1 MSSAPDPTSPTG
13 ELVVRN
19 GKRKGTRLPL
29 RVPATVIGSADGCDV
44 RLTADGVAPVHCAI
58 MLTAAG
64 PMLRSWS
71 PENTLVNGTP
81 QAECPLVDGDEVK
94 VGPCLF
100 ELEVIAEPFEP
111 PPADALRAEAAQ
123 IGDLLDDRLKQV
135 DDRERELAEARA
147 AFRRERDAAAA
158 DREEAERLRR
168 EAERVHR
175 HAARERER
183 VKRLA
188 ARFIR
193 RHRQK
198 TADARGQ
205 TRAERSTNEMTR
217 ARLSEEEQA
226 FDAARSAF
234 HLSVAEDR
242 ERRKEAWAAIDARQ
256 RRTAAEWAEANDY
269 FAKQDALLNTRAAEL
284 DEREKALTE
293 ARRALEGETDGLRQ
307 EAVGLEARIQH
318 ARVIVEELE
327 QKREQLLGS
336 VLAAPPADEGP
347 RADRVTITR
356 GADRDLMQ
364 WAAELDE
371 HERLLNR
378 DRAAIAAVKTG
389 LDRTASDLSDGRRVL
404 AEQLAALAVARS
416 HWQRAERSTVV
427 EMEELARGLGRREQ
441 ELAVRE
447 QRLFRADARR
457 RQDGYELWQLRL
469 RLEAWQAKLTAYE
482 LTWQT
487 QHEEAANELRRRVWM
502 QSQRESAFGGLLRAW
517 EGAREREVER
527 LRSELQIWTEERAR
541 LAGAVAEYDR
551 QRQEVLAELT
561 ACAARALASEQVA
574 ADVSKDGRRL
584 AVVQKRWEKTFAGKV
599 KEVDRH
605 RAALAGEAARLDER
619 YRDLQRLLA
628 DLTEREAALQ
638 ARKGEVDMA
647 SLALAGTTEPPPD
660 EVVGEPSRA
669 GSTELAA
676 LRDEV
681 ERMANVLLETEYPE
695 APDPPDGE
703 LPWGSDETAAEPP
716 DVLPFTPA
724 NRAA

>member
-1 MSSAPDPTSPTG
+1 MASAPDPSPTG

-44 RLTADGVAPVHCAI
+44 RLTADGVVPVHCAI

-71 PENTLVNGTP
+71 AEHTLVNGTP
-81 QAECPLVDGDEVK
+81 QAECPLIDGDELK

-111 PPADALRAEAAQ
+111 PPAEALRAEAAQ
-123 IGDLLDDRLKQV
+123 LGDLLDDRLRHV
-135 DDRERELAEARA
+135 DDRERELADARA
-147 AFRRERDAAAA
+147 AFRRERDQAAA

-168 EAERVHR
+168 EAEKIHR

-198 TADARGQ
+198 TADARSR
-205 TRAERSTNEMTR
+205 THAEHAANTMTR
-217 ARLSEEEQA
+217 ARLTEEEQA

-234 HLSVAEDR
+234 HVAAAEDR

-256 RRTAAEWAEANDY
+256 RRTAAEWTEANDY
-269 FAKQDALLNTRAAEL
+269 FVTQDALLTARAAEL
-284 DEREKALTE
+284 EGREKAVAE
-293 ARRALEGETDGLRQ
+293 ARRDLDGETSGLRQ
-307 EAVGLEARIQH
+307 EAAGLEARIQH

-336 VLAAPPADEGP
+336 VLAAPPVEEGP
-347 RADRVTITR
+347 RKDRVALTR
-356 GADRDLMQ
+356 GADRDLVQ
-364 WAAELDE
+364 WATELDE
-371 HERLLNR
+371 QERLLNR
-378 DRAAIAAVKTG
+378 DRAALATVKAG
-389 LDRTASDLSDGRRVL
+389 LDQTASDLADGRRVL
-404 AEQLAALAVARS
+404 AEQIAALAVARS
-416 HWQRAERSTVV
+416 HWQRAERITVA

-482 LTWQT
+482 LGWQSE
-487 QHEEAANELRRRVWM
+487 HEQAASDLRQRAWM
-502 QSQRESAFGGLLRAW
+502 QSQRESAFGDLLRAW

-527 LRSELQIWTEERAR
+527 LRSELQVWSADRAR
-541 LAGAVAEYDR
+541 QAAAAAEYDR
-551 QRQEVLAELT
+551 HRQEVLAELT
-561 ACAARALASEQVA
+561 ACAARALASEQMA

-584 AVVQKRWEKTFAGKV
+584 AVVRKRWEKTFARKV
-599 KEVDRH
+599 KEIDGQ
-605 RAALAGEAARLDER
+605 RAAAAGECARLDER
-619 YRDLQRLLA
+619 YRDLQRVVTDVA
-628 DLTEREAALQ
+628 EREAALKARQ
-638 ARKGEVDMA
+638 AEVDFA
-647 SLALAGTTEPPPD
+647 ALALAGSAQPAEPA
-660 EVVGEPSRA
+660 A
-669 GSTELAA
+669 GGTARTGYAELAA

-695 APDPPDGE
+695 QPDPPDGE
-703 LPWGSDETAAEPP
+703 LPWGSDEAAPESP